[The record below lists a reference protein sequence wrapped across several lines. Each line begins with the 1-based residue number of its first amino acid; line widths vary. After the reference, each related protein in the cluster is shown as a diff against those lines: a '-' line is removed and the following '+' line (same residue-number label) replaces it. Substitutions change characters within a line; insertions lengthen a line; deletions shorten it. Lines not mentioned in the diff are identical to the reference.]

1 MKWPNSQCGKKK
13 MARERETIRLPEGG
27 ARGVIVLVSGDRRAG
42 KTTLLLAA
50 REAAQAVNLS
60 VGGMLSIA
68 RFEDGEKIG
77 IDVMN
82 AASGERRSLAVFASE
97 PGGPIHAG
105 HYSFDPAGMAAGFDY
120 ARAGHTADLFIV
132 DELGPL
138 ELRRGEGWAPVL
150 PMIRARE
157 FGVALVVVRPE
168 LLDAA
173 RAALDLPADVPVIV
187 VTPENRARLIA
198 RLNAWIAARGRS

>member
-1 MKWPNSQCGKKK
+1 
-13 MARERETIRLPEGG
+13 MARESETVRLPEGG

-50 REAAQAVNLS
+50 REAAQAASLS

-68 RFEDGEKIG
+68 RFEGEEKIG

-82 AASGERRSLAVFASE
+82 AASGQRRPLAVFTPE
-97 PGGPIHAG
+97 PGGAIHTG
-105 HYSFDPAGMAAGFDY
+105 HYMFDPAGMAAGLDY
-120 ARAGHTADLFIV
+120 ARDGQAADLFIV

-150 PMIRARE
+150 PLIRARQY
-157 FGVALVVVRPE
+157 GAALVVVRPE

-187 VTPENRARLIA
+187 VTPEHRARLIA
-198 RLNAWIAARGRS
+198 RLSAWIGGRGRS